1 MSIERIPEY
10 ILDRI
15 LFTSPPVIISFIG
28 DTYLTGFCRI
38 LSISSVII
46 GLSLGCKKTLF

>member
-28 DTYLTGFCRI
+28 IHI
-38 LSISSVII
+38 LQDFVEYFQFQV
-46 GLSLGCKKTLF
+46 L